1 MVRAS
6 KISTDQFSV
15 VPFNPAKQA
24 KESEQ
29 FLNTLSSDDHVL
41 LANELNCWL
50 NEVYDLLAAR
60 QYSHILDVLYRQID
74 PARRYLN
81 RWGFYGILQERL
93 AVDNQTGKISRL
105 WYSNTGDEEFGG
117 NQNIFVRDDG
127 RTYLFNFMSKP
138 PQCIANRGGPYT
150 EMNYW
155 PNLVQSFGG
164 ETKIYDELIFDSDC
178 DGTCLTWKV
187 EFNRTYPHYRY
198 VQRLYVKKSEQKP
211 IKLTL
216 KLYDISTGKLISTS
230 VTKFVNWITGQVP
243 DYEFDYPLNLEKCYR
258 P

>member
-1 MVRAS
+1 MIS
-6 KISTDQFSV
+6 LTILFFILFTLNCISTQIPNPSQYRFS
-15 VPFNPAKQA
+15 
-24 KESEQ
+24 
-29 FLNTLSSDDHVL
+29 LSTD
-41 LANELNCWL
+41 
-50 NEVYDLLAAR
+50 
-60 QYSHILDVLYRQID
+60 
-74 PARRYLN
+74 
-81 RWGFYGILQERL
+81 GILQERL

-127 RTYLFNFMSKP
+127 RTYLFDFMSKP
-138 PQCIANRGGPYT
+138 PQCIANRGGPST

-164 ETKIYDELIFDSDC
+164 EAKNYDELIFDSDC
-178 DGTCLTWKV
+178 DGTCLTWRV

-216 KLYDISTGKLISTS
+216 KLYDINTGKLVSTS

-243 DYEFDYPLNLEKCYR
+243 DYEFDYPLDLEKCYR